1 MHVVSCDVRLTT
13 SIPSRLV
20 KIVSMDLFE
29 MQYLYA
35 AWLMSL
41 YDVIATHSTSLKLPI
56 RIEVT
61 FL

>member
-1 MHVVSCDVRLTT
+1 MNWVNYSMQSCSRVNSTLVMHVVSCDVRLTT

-35 AWLMSL
+35 A
-41 YDVIATHSTSLKLPI
+41 
-56 RIEVT
+56 
-61 FL
+61 

>member
-1 MHVVSCDVRLTT
+1 M
-13 SIPSRLV
+13 
-20 KIVSMDLFE
+20 IVSKDLFE